1 MPRASAVAT
10 VPPELDKY
18 VSSKKLRTLQP
29 RQRDAV
35 LSVLQGGAFSPE
47 EAGCAV
53 EELADNT
60 FGQVSGSAQ
69 HGQLLPVVA
78 NIA

>member
-1 MPRASAVAT
+1 MPRAAAVAT

-35 LSVLQGGAFSPE
+35 LFMLQSGAFSVE
-47 EAGCAV
+47 EAGPALST
-53 EELADNT
+53 LAENT
-60 FGQVSGSAQ
+60 FG
-69 HGQLLPVVA
+69 
-78 NIA
+78 